1 MRTSNIANVNTLKVW
16 AYGVAAV
23 AAALCVTAGALALPP
38 STSAAQPHP
47 IAAAHGAEI
56 MWTTDDSVCAS
67 GERGGCYLPETPD
80 VIWVSEGLPAD
91 LEEYVILHE
100 LGHLIQARNGEAFNE
115 CAADRYAQTH
125 GAQFGEYCAPI
136 G

>member
-1 MRTSNIANVNTLKVW
+1 MRASNIANVNTLKVW

-38 STSAAQPHP
+38 STADAVTHPLTAPHDTK
-47 IAAAHGAEI
+47 I
-56 MWTTDDSVCAS
+56 MWTETSVCAD
-67 GERGGCYLPETPD
+67 GKQGGCYLPETPN
-80 VIWVSEGLPAD
+80 VIWVSDGMPDD

-100 LGHLIQARNGEAFNE
+100 LGHLIQHRNGEPFDE